1 MASEVRSGQRQQSHS
16 SSESPSE
23 PSADTGSRD
32 EREGSSE
39 EPSAYSQLSK
49 PDIGTPRI
57 GQNIEST
64 DDSDRDSSRNG
75 TGVFN
80 PRSRQRKRPQG
91 SATSTPDQT
100 RLDPESANRAQR
112 GGGSKGGSTLHIPCK
127 FFKHGNCTA
136 GTGCYFSHD
145 INLFVDKAA
154 CKYFTKGNCRYGNK
168 CALTHIGQND
178 GIPGRNQKT
187 NNGALQRI
195 QQNRPASSN
204 NSSGRGNSRNGI
216 NPDGTPKK
224 DRKGSNDAS

>member
-1 MASEVRSGQRQQSHS
+1 
-16 SSESPSE
+16 
-23 PSADTGSRD
+23 RD

-112 GGGSKGGSTLHIPCK
+112 GGGSKGK
-127 FFKHGNCTA
+127 FCQA
-136 GTGCYFSHD
+136 
-145 INLFVDKAA
+145 
-154 CKYFTKGNCRYGNK
+154 
-168 CALTHIGQND
+168 
-178 GIPGRNQKT
+178 
-187 NNGALQRI
+187 
-195 QQNRPASSN
+195 
-204 NSSGRGNSRNGI
+204 
-216 NPDGTPKK
+216 
-224 DRKGSNDAS
+224 